1 MKKNILILSLIFA
14 FSALSASDFEDF
26 GGMKKINKIVNE
38 FSVKLQANEQMK
50 SFFVES
56 DMERFKSKLAEQFC
70 AELGGPCKYTGQN
83 MKRAHKGHDI
93 KASHF
98 YKLVEVLQE
107 TMRENNVSLRMQ
119 NKLLAKLAPMN
130 KDVINH

>member
-1 MKKNILILSLIFA
+1 MKNIILMITLIISFA
-14 FSALSASDFEDF
+14 SYSSSDFEKF
-26 GGMKKINKIVNE
+26 GGMKKINKIVDE
-38 FSVKLQANEQMK
+38 FTLKLQSNEKMK
-50 SFFVES
+50 PFFVET
-56 DMERFKSKLAEQFC
+56 DIKRFKEKLAEQFC
-70 AELGGPCKYTGQN
+70 AELNGPCKYSGKN

-98 YKLVEVLQE
+98 YKLVEVLQQ
-107 TMRENNVSLRMQ
+107 TMRENDISPRLQ

>member
-1 MKKNILILSLIFA
+1 MRKIIFILSIIFVY
-14 FSALSASDFEDF
+14 SAYSASDFEAF
-26 GGMKKINKIVNE
+26 GGMKKINKVVQE
-38 FSVKLQANEQMK
+38 LAVKLQANEQMK
-50 SFFVES
+50 PFFVES

-70 AELGGPCKYTGQN
+70 VELGGPCKYTGKN
-83 MKRAHKGHDI
+83 MKRTHKGHDI
-93 KASHF
+93 KAGHF

-107 TMRENNVSLRMQ
+107 TMRENNISLRVQ